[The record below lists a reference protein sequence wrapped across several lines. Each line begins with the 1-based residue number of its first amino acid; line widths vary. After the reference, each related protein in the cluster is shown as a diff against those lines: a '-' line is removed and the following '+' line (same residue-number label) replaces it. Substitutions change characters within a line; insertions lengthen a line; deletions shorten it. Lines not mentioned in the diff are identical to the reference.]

1 MDLEDLL
8 GIIDRTA
15 ANVQKLEQILEQ
27 AIEYWPDGPSLGTSP
42 EYEDLRRAWAD
53 CIKGLPE
60 IEGWT
65 ITEELPDINDMGQA
79 FIDYA
84 DIGEL
89 PYSVWAM
96 QSKPSEDL
104 AEYRYKLGRARRSAV
119 RNRITEVVKLI
130 DLELPRLLQNIAR
143 DSSDV
148 LECESE
154 RRLRRLFSEVEV
166 LVGDSPRKAK
176 RWGDLGRHLAFGQGQ
191 DWHDIWELD
200 WPEVKDD
207 VIAAGESP
215 FDPLPVPKVDIG
227 LLSQQDLPGEA
238 SSDLPWEK
246 LSAADLERVLFDILR
261 SLEHHQNVEWLQ
273 KTNAADKGRDLS
285 CERVLDLGVGSKR
298 TERVVVQAKHWTQKS
313 IGVREIADTVN
324 LMRIQPPPVVKTLIF
339 ATSGTFTQTAVE
351 WTETWNNKGD
361 APNVEL
367 WPHSRL
373 EALLAKMPGLAA
385 AHGLR

>member
-1 MDLEDLL
+1 M
-8 GIIDRTA
+8 
-15 ANVQKLEQILEQ
+15 
-27 AIEYWPDGPSLGTSP
+27 
-42 EYEDLRRAWAD
+42 
-53 CIKGLPE
+53 
-60 IEGWT
+60 
-65 ITEELPDINDMGQA
+65 
-79 FIDYA
+79 
-84 DIGEL
+84 
-89 PYSVWAM
+89 
-96 QSKPSEDL
+96 
-104 AEYRYKLGRARRSAV
+104 
-119 RNRITEVVKLI
+119 
-130 DLELPRLLQNIAR
+130 
-143 DSSDV
+143 
-148 LECESE
+148 
-154 RRLRRLFSEVEV
+154 
-166 LVGDSPRKAK
+166 
-176 RWGDLGRHLAFGQGQ
+176 
-191 DWHDIWELD
+191 
-200 WPEVKDD
+200 
-207 VIAAGESP
+207 
-215 FDPLPVPKVDIG
+215 
-227 LLSQQDLPGEA
+227 
-238 SSDLPWEK
+238 PWEK